1 MKEQICR
8 IEEMELALDRAT
20 SAVDAM
26 EKALERYRAA
36 QDDIRLLEGYLNS
49 EERRADLEAD
59 EAGKLPSDLRRGVLS
74 EDAIWNLLDRK
85 DELDRDLK
93 N

>member
-26 EKALERYRAA
+26 EKAIKRYRAA